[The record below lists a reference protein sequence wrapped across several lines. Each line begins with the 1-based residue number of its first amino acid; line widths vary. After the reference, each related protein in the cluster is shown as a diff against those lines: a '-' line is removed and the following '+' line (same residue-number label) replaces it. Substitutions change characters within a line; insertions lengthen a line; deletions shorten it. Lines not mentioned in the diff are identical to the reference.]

1 MPSVGGILPQSTP
14 QDPQH
19 SFRRFLKFGAS
30 GRSGHLLRILGVGFG
45 IAVGIGN
52 TIGSGILRTPGEVA
66 GYLGNGWLVFL
77 VWLVGGIYALLCSS
91 SVTELGCML
100 PRAGGWYVYSRRAFG
115 EEAGFVVGCC
125 DFTVQSVANATL
137 AVAFAEFT
145 GELLPSLSGDIRFLG
160 ILALVSLAILNWIG
174 LQTGS
179 RAQEIT
185 SAIKAF
191 GLVAVVIAAFTLPV
205 KPGVLTLL
213 PDNPFFVHPHGIF
226 FGLMLA
232 LQGVIVTY
240 DGWYAPIYFVEEDK
254 DPAKNLPRSMIGTAL
269 ACIAIFLLVNA
280 ALYHVL
286 HLEHLGGSQIP
297 VMDAAMLLFGSYGKK
312 IILLI
317 AVVGVISS
325 ANAGIMFTPRI
336 LFSMSRDGL
345 LPRNITSIN
354 RGGTPSLALFFSA
367 SISIALVLSGSF
379 DMLVA
384 IGSILFVAV
393 YLSGFASLL
402 VLRRRE
408 PELTRPY
415 KAWWY
420 PWSTVLVL
428 LASAAFLLGSVIGDP
443 KHSLFTAILI
453 SLSYVVS
460 ILIVKGKRH
469 SQT

>member
-1 MPSVGGILPQSTP
+1 MRSRGAILPP
-14 QDPQH
+14 HVPRH
-19 SFRRFLKFGAS
+19 SFRRFLKFGAGSRS
-30 GRSGHLLRILGVGFG
+30 GRLLRILGVGFG

-52 TIGSGILRTPGEVA
+52 TIGGGILRTPGEVA
-66 GYLGNGWLVFL
+66 SYLGNGWLIFV
-77 VWLVGGIYALLCSS
+77 VWLLGGIYALLCSS

-115 EEAGFVVGCC
+115 EKAGFVVGCC

-137 AVAFAEFT
+137 AVAFAEFV
-145 GELLPSLSGDIRFLG
+145 GELLPQFAGQVRLLG
-160 ILALVSLAILNWIG
+160 SMALASLAILNWIG
-174 LQTGS
+174 LKSGS

-185 SAIKAF
+185 SLLKAL
-191 GLVAVVIAAFTLPV
+191 GLIALVIAAFTVSV
-205 KPGVLTLL
+205 KPGAVALL
-213 PDNPFFVHPHGIF
+213 PNNSIFHPRSIF

-232 LQGVIVTY
+232 LQGVVVTY
-240 DGWYAPIYFVEEDK
+240 DGWYAPIYFVEEDR

-269 ACIAIFLLVNA
+269 SCIAIFLLLNA

-286 HLEHLGGSQIP
+286 HVDRLAGSQIP

-317 AVVGVISS
+317 AVVAVVSS
-325 ANAGIMFTPRI
+325 ANAGLMFTPRI

-345 LPRNITSIN
+345 LPGNVASVN
-354 RGGTPSLALFFSA
+354 RGGTPSLALFLCA
-367 SISIALVLSGSF
+367 AVSIALVLSGSF
-379 DMLVA
+379 DTLIA

-402 VLRRRE
+402 ALRRSE
-408 PELTRPY
+408 PDLARPY

-420 PWSTVLVL
+420 PWSTVIVL
-428 LASAAFLLGSVIGDP
+428 LASAGFLLGSVIGDL

-453 SLSYVVS
+453 LLSCVVS
-460 ILIVKGKRH
+460 IMIVREKSH
-469 SQT
+469 DQA